1 MRFRRRSC
9 RRYVAGIRRGL
20 RNTPWTL
27 LIAAAVLLLFGW
39 AAIHRFETLHRESH
53 FFFRRQLVWS
63 VLAALAALLVGFG
76 PWRRVHAWAYPL
88 YIVSLLLLLLV
99 FFFPPV
105 NGAHRWIRIGPAG
118 FQPSELAKLAVVL
131 VVARLLAGIASVR
144 WRDILAPAALTSAA
158 MILVAAE
165 PDLGTALVL
174 APVFLTML
182 FVRGAKK
189 RQIAALVLIGAAAA
203 PLLWMHMS
211 GEQRSR
217 VTALFEETV
226 PGKAPSDDAYQLYQG
241 RRTFA
246 FGGVFGSL
254 LGEDAVNDLDA
265 FPLPEGQGD
274 FILCSVAERFGL
286 LGVAIVFAAYSLYVY
301 SGLRIVTTTEDT
313 FAALAAIGLVAI
325 IAVQVVVNA
334 GMLAGLL
341 PITGLPLPFLS
352 YGGSSLLIGGVS
364 VGLLVHFGRRA
375 SAVSQL
381 N

>member
-9 RRYVAGIRRGL
+9 RRCVAGIRYGL
-20 RNTPWTL
+20 RNTPRTL

-39 AAIHRFETLHRESH
+39 AAIYRFETLHRESH

-63 VLAALAALLVGFG
+63 ALAAVAALSVGFG
-76 PWRRVHAWAYPL
+76 PWRRIHTWAYPL
-88 YIVSLLLLLLV
+88 YVVSLVLLLLV

-105 NGAHRWIRIGPAG
+105 NGAHRWIRIGPVG

-131 VVARLLAGIASVR
+131 AIARSLTSVESVR
-144 WRDILAPAALTSAA
+144 RRDILATAALTGTA

-174 APVFLTML
+174 APVLLVML
-182 FVRGAKK
+182 FVGGATK
-189 RQIAALVLIGAAAA
+189 RQITVLVLIAAAVA
-203 PLLWMHMS
+203 PVVWMSMS

-217 VTALFEETV
+217 VTALLEETV
-226 PGKAPSDDAYQLYQG
+226 PGKTPSDDAYHLYQA

-246 FGGVFGSL
+246 FGGIFGSL
-254 LGEDAVNDLDA
+254 LGGDAVDDLDA

-286 LGVAIVFAAYSLYVY
+286 LGVAVVFAAYSLYVY
-301 SGLRIVTTTEDT
+301 SGLRIATRTEDA
-313 FAALAAIGLVAI
+313 FAALAAVGLIAVV
-325 IAVQVVVNA
+325 AVQVVVNA

-364 VGLLVHFGRRA
+364 VGLLIRFGRGA
-375 SAVSQL
+375 SAASQL